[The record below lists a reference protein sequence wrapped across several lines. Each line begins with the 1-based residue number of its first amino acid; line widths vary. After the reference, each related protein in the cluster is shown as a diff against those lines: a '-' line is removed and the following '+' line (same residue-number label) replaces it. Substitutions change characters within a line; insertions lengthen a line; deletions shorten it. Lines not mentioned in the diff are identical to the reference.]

1 MIFPRAALRLA
12 IAFAVC
18 LLPILPSVSA
28 AQSADH
34 HKQISELMPF
44 WRLAA
49 PICDGAPSSANCA
62 DGDMTLFNG
71 LLCAAG
77 DPLGCKSVQD
87 AQDKSG
93 RWHRSARLA
102 RDPSLRPHNSFSWD
116 MALGV
121 QLYATTTRDV
131 ASLERWL
138 SWVEN
143 ARPCIAESPK
153 IDGVQVCLVRGWPR
167 WCTDDTEN
175 GCMAKPQNLAT
186 LAMTIER
193 LGANIPEP
201 ARTKAPGGIAGQI
214 LRPLIE
220 SAAEANEAFSLK
232 QLLTDTRGL
241 HPMIVLA
248 DAGVNREGYPRH
260 LVAVEI
266 MLARASGAGSE
277 DIDRAAVILS
287 MKEPDNPFFRFLVE
301 GPSDAVASRVLA
313 VAPKSEG
320 QLPENRDDWAWQ
332 RASKDEA
339 WRESNLWD
347 FIFMGRLLARATPS
361 Q

>member
-1 MIFPRAALRLA
+1 MIFRTMLGFAVALAAL
-12 IAFAVC
+12 
-18 LLPILPSVSA
+18 LLPGAVA
-28 AQSADH
+28 TAQPADPYQ
-34 HKQISELMPF
+34 QIAELMPL
-44 WRLAA
+44 WRSAA
-49 PICDGAPSSANCA
+49 PMCEDAPSSANCA

-71 LLCAAG
+71 LLCVAG
-77 DPLGCKSVQD
+77 EALGCTSVRGAQD
-87 AQDKSG
+87 ASG
-93 RWHRSARLA
+93 RWHRSSRLA
-102 RDPSLRPHNSFSWD
+102 RDSTLRPHNSFSWD

-121 QLYATTTRDV
+121 QLYAATTRDV

-138 SWVEN
+138 NWVEK
-143 ARPCIAESPK
+143 ARPCLVESPK

-193 LGANIPEP
+193 LGAKIPEP
-201 ARTKAPGGIAGQI
+201 ARTKVPGGIAGQI

-220 SAAEANEAFSLK
+220 RAAEANEAFSL
-232 QLLTDTRGL
+232 QRLLADTRGL
-241 HPMIVLA
+241 HPLIVLA

-266 MLARASGAGSE
+266 TLARALRAGSD
-277 DIDRAAVILS
+277 DIDRAAIVLS
-287 MKEPDNPFFRFLVE
+287 MKEPDNPFFRYLVE
-301 GPSDAVASRVLA
+301 GPTKTVATRVLA
-313 VAPKSEG
+313 VAPKSAD
-320 QLPENRDDWAWQ
+320 QLPVHRDDWAWQ
-332 RASKDEA
+332 RATNEEA

-347 FIFMGRLLARATPS
+347 FIFMGRLLARSTPS